1 MTEVEKL
8 EYEIMEKTQELTA
21 LRRKEA
27 DVELPDYTFQTLSG
41 DTSLSDL
48 FANRER
54 LLVIHNMGQGCRYCT
69 LWADGINGIIDHLE
83 NAMAVAMVSKDPP
96 ETQRCMALNRGWK
109 FRLASHNGG
118 PYMVEQCAM
127 AGHTNFPGAAVYER
141 KKNKIVRRGR
151 TSFGPGDLFSP
162 MWHFLSLAGIGTSQ
176 WTPQFQYWKRPEK
189 LEDGGENILD

>member
-27 DVELPDYTFQTLSG
+27 DVEVPDYTFQTLSG

-48 FANRER
+48 FASRDR

-109 FRLASHNGG
+109 FRLASHDGG
-118 PYMVEQCAM
+118 SYMVEQCGLS
-127 AGHTNFPGAAVYER
+127 GHVNFPGAAVYER

-189 LEDGGENILD
+189 LDDGGENILD